1 LEIESNFDS
10 EKDEI
15 EKDDKKIT
23 KKTKMMTANEINVA
37 MWLYNNNKR
46 ISGNQFKNGKGQ
58 TSE

>member
-1 LEIESNFDS
+1 MEIESNFDS

-46 ISGNQFKNGKGQ
+46 ISRNQFKNGKGQ

>member
-1 LEIESNFDS
+1 MEIESNFDS